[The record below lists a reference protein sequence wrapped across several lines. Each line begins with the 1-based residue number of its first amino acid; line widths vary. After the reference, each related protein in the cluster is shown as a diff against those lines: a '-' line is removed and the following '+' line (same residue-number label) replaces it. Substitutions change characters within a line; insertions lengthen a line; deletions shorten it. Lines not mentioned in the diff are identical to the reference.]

1 MISPARLGSGEL
13 ARQAVFVPPGP
24 SHDFSGQD
32 YGYGLRMKPL
42 DGFARIGH
50 GGDIFGFG
58 AQVDT
63 FPEQHLTIVLLSN
76 TGSGLTA
83 DIEKMA
89 LHVSL
94 DALAMQSKHPAR

>member
-1 MISPARLGSGEL
+1 MIEQLIDSGI
-13 ARQAVFVPPGP
+13 PPGP

-32 YGYGLRMKPL
+32 YGDGLRMKPL

-63 FPEQHLTIVLLSN
+63 FPQQHLTIILLSN
-76 TGSGLTA
+76 TGNGLTA
-83 DIEKMA
+83 DIERIA
-89 LHVSL
+89 LQVSL
-94 DALAMQSKHPAR
+94 DALATQ